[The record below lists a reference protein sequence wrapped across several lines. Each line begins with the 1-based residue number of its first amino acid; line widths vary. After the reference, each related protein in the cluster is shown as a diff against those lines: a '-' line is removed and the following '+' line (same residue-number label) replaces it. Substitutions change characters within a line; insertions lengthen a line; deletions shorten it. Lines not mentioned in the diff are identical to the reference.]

1 MTMKTNLKD
10 VIESE
15 VSEVFALERSMTEV
29 ETELRSNPKFV
40 QFLEMQ
46 QAYADK
52 YKEVKKIIGDQ
63 HILAYKKDPNLKTLK
78 FDFGTMTVRDDK
90 KLDIDESVLPPR
102 YFKSVP
108 NTTKIRN
115 EYDLEGKVP
124 KGVTITKVYT
134 HVMSLKKGEK

>member
-1 MTMKTNLKD
+1 MANIKE

-63 HILAYKKDPNLKTLK
+63 HILAYKKDANLKTLK

-90 KLDIDESVLPPR
+90 KLDIDENVLPPR

-108 NTTKIRN
+108 NTAKIRN

>member
-1 MTMKTNLKD
+1 MKTNLKD